1 MMIDIRWLVV
11 IEGALG
17 SDWVMFVWFS
27 WSHWPGRFQPLPFKS
42 EKHHCGLFAG
52 FLQCFTTIRYV
63 WSSRSYCW
71 NIARKL
77 FQRMSQKTIAS
88 KSFTITSY
96 SICRTKSED
105 TKHCSLHL
113 SIFPVWLYLLMM
125 IFFFKTW

>member
-1 MMIDIRWLVV
+1 MMIDIWWLVV

-52 FLQCFTTIRYV
+52 FLQCFTTIMYGLAGHTVETLRGN
-63 WSSRSYCW
+63 CF
-71 NIARKL
+71 KGCPK
-77 FQRMSQKTIAS
+77 KTIAS